1 MQKPDYKEPD
11 LMVSKNVCAVLT
23 LPRPPENWSASDWY
37 WEKIC
42 GIPFLMRNVFNLQR
56 VGLNSLIIYSNET
69 NAELYKRLCE
79 EKKVSLKL
87 SWTTDVMEVTKST
100 KDCAVLVL
108 SGGALYTKQ
117 EIQSGINSLANS
129 SEGSTQF
136 LERETMVNALDQIV
150 LENKFSLAPSGGK
163 LDSGVIFLP
172 GGKNS
177 WISRPQDFFTQHEI
191 LLKDSGLDND
201 SFVDR
206 TITRFFSRQITRFFL
221 QTSLSPNMI
230 TSLSLVIGLV
240 SAGYFF
246 QGTYENNLIGAG
258 LLLLSAW
265 IDCTDGEIARLKFM
279 ESKVGGKLDIIC
291 DNLVHIAVF
300 FAIGMGLYQ
309 TTGQTVFIILGAFA
323 VLGNLISFLFL
334 SSSIIDEKKRSS
346 GNTPGLIVKKD
357 LSAKLANRDFIYLI
371 FLMALIGRVDIFIFI
386 TAVGSNVFASYLI
399 YSRFKPYLLTR

>member
-1 MQKPDYKEPD
+1 MHKPNPNKP
-11 LMVSKNVCAVLT
+11 VSTVLENVCAVLV
-23 LPRPPENWSASDWY
+23 LPSPPNNCSANDWY
-37 WEKIC
+37 WRRIC
-42 GIPFLMRNVFNLQR
+42 GVPFLMRNLFNLQR
-56 VGLNSLIIYSNET
+56 SGLNSLIIYSNEN
-69 NAELYKRLCE
+69 NAELYKLICE
-79 EKKVSLKL
+79 EKNISFKL
-87 SWTTDVMEVTKST
+87 NWTADVTEVTKLTNDYSI
-100 KDCAVLVL
+100 LIL
-108 SGGALYTKQ
+108 NGGALYTKH
-117 EIQSGINSLANS
+117 EIQSCTNS
-129 SEGSTQF
+129 SANRNENSIQF
-136 LERETMVNALDQIV
+136 LKRENMANTLDQIV
-150 LENKFSLAPSGGK
+150 HGNEFSLVPSIVNS
-163 LDSGVIFLP
+163 DSGVIFLP
-172 GGKNS
+172 GGKDS
-177 WISRPQDFFTQHEI
+177 WLRRPQDFLIQHEN
-191 LLKDSGLDND
+191 LLKDSGLKND

-221 QTSLSPNMI
+221 QTSLSPNTI
-230 TSLSLVIGLV
+230 TLLSLVIGLV

-246 QGTYENNLIGAG
+246 QGTYENILIGAG

-334 SSSIIDEKKRSS
+334 SSSIIDEKKRRS

-357 LSAKLANRDFIYLI
+357 LTAKLANRDFIYLI

>member
-1 MQKPDYKEPD
+1 MHKPNPNKPVATVLE
-11 LMVSKNVCAVLT
+11 NVCAVLV
-23 LPRPPENWSASDWY
+23 LPSPPNNCSANDWY
-37 WEKIC
+37 WRRIC
-42 GIPFLMRNVFNLQR
+42 GVPFLMRNLFNLQR
-56 VGLNSLIIYSNET
+56 SGLNSLIIYSNEN
-69 NAELYKRLCE
+69 NAELYKLICE
-79 EKKVSLKL
+79 EKNISFKL
-87 SWTTDVMEVTKST
+87 NWTANVAEVTKLTNDYSI
-100 KDCAVLVL
+100 LIL
-108 SGGALYTKQ
+108 NGGALYTKH
-117 EIQSGINSLANS
+117 EIQSCTNS
-129 SEGSTQF
+129 SANRNENSIQF
-136 LERETMVNALDQIV
+136 LKRENMANTLDQIV
-150 LENKFSLAPSGGK
+150 HGNEFSLVPSIVNS
-163 LDSGVIFLP
+163 DSGVIFLP
-172 GGKNS
+172 GGKDS
-177 WISRPQDFFTQHEI
+177 WLRRPQDFLIQHEN
-191 LLKDSGLDND
+191 LLKDSGLKND
-201 SFVDR
+201 SFIDR

-221 QTSLSPNMI
+221 QTSLSPNII
-230 TSLSLVIGLV
+230 TLLSLVIGLV

-246 QGTYENNLIGAG
+246 QGTYENILIGAG

-357 LSAKLANRDFIYLI
+357 LTAKLANRDFIYLI

>member
-1 MQKPDYKEPD
+1 MPNFTNGSVRKKKISFK
-11 LMVSKNVCAVLT
+11 LNWTANVA
-23 LPRPPENWSASDWY
+23 
-37 WEKIC
+37 
-42 GIPFLMRNVFNLQR
+42 
-56 VGLNSLIIYSNET
+56 
-69 NAELYKRLCE
+69 
-79 EKKVSLKL
+79 
-87 SWTTDVMEVTKST
+87 EVTKLTNDYS
-100 KDCAVLVL
+100 VLIL
-108 SGGALYTKQ
+108 NGGALYTKH
-117 EIQSGINSLANS
+117 EIQSCTNS
-129 SEGSTQF
+129 SANRNENSIQF
-136 LERETMVNALDQIV
+136 LKRENMANTLDQIAHGN
-150 LENKFSLAPSGGK
+150 EFSLVPSIVNS
-163 LDSGVIFLP
+163 DSGVIFLP
-172 GGKNS
+172 GGKDS
-177 WISRPQDFFTQHEI
+177 WLRRPQDFLIQHEN
-191 LLKDSGLDND
+191 LLKDSGLKND

-221 QTSLSPNMI
+221 QTSLSPNII
-230 TSLSLVIGLV
+230 TLLSLVIGLM

-246 QGTYENNLIGAG
+246 QGTYENILIGAG

>member
-1 MQKPDYKEPD
+1 MHKPNPNKP
-11 LMVSKNVCAVLT
+11 VSTVWENVCAVLV
-23 LPRPPENWSASDWY
+23 LPSPPNNCSANDWY
-37 WEKIC
+37 WRLIC
-42 GIPFLMRNVFNLQR
+42 GVPFLMRNLFNLQR
-56 VGLNSLIIYSNET
+56 SGLNSLIIYSNEN
-69 NAELYKRLCE
+69 NAELYKRICE
-79 EKKVSLKL
+79 EKNISFKL
-87 SWTTDVMEVTKST
+87 NWTANVAEVTKLTNDYSI
-100 KDCAVLVL
+100 LIL
-108 SGGALYTKQ
+108 NGGALYTKH
-117 EIQSGINSLANS
+117 EIQSCTNS
-129 SEGSTQF
+129 SANRNENSIQF
-136 LERETMVNALDQIV
+136 LKRKNMANTLDQIV
-150 LENKFSLAPSGGK
+150 RGNEFSLIPSIVNS
-163 LDSGVIFLP
+163 DSGVIFLP
-172 GGKNS
+172 GGKDS
-177 WISRPQDFFTQHEI
+177 WLRRPQDFLIQHEN
-191 LLKDSGLDND
+191 LLKDSGLKND

-221 QTSLSPNMI
+221 QTSLSPNII
-230 TSLSLVIGLV
+230 TLLSLVIGLV

-246 QGTYENNLIGAG
+246 QGTYENILIGAG

-399 YSRFKPYLLTR
+399 YSRFKPYSLTR